1 MGSTEELEPIGQA
14 DGTDAALGGRLGI
27 KSRWLLSHI
36 NFTICLLFGIRR
48 LWYIIYLE
56 GGRKNGKCF

>member
-1 MGSTEELEPIGQA
+1 MRSTEELEPIGQA

-27 KSRWLLSHI
+27 KRRWLLSHI

-48 LWYIIYLE
+48 LWYIIYL
-56 GGRKNGKCF
+56 GNC